1 MYIYENKN
9 PKGKRTNDCVIRAIA
24 KIMGMPWEDVFIR
37 LSNEALL
44 NWDLLD
50 ANYVWIGWLKKH
62 GFRMSQI
69 PDSCPRCYS
78 VRQFC
83 RDNPEG
89 SYILGTGTH
98 AVAVIDGDYYDTFD
112 SGDLVPIFYLRR
124 G

>member
-9 PKGKRTNDCVIRAIA
+9 PKGRRTNDCVIRSIA
-24 KIMGMPWEDVFIR
+24 KVMGMSWEDVFIR
-37 LSNEALL
+37 LSDEALAHR
-44 NWDLLD
+44 DLLD

-62 GFRMSQI
+62 GFQMYQI

-83 RDNPEG
+83 KDHPEG

-98 AVAVIDGDYYDTFD
+98 AVAVMDGNYFDTFD